1 MPVYL
6 VEMWIPKDGKE
17 RECLDVSKKILRYIK
32 EHREEFRERRSHR
45 VFRVFIGGKPWC
57 IDVQEYDDLKSME
70 ELDKRI
76 SKDRQYIELIM
87 EWKKC
92 IDSKESLSFLLFDVF
107 RDLWIE

>member
-45 VFRVFIGGKPWC
+45 VFRVFIGDKPWF

-92 IDSKESLSFLLFDVF
+92 IDSKESRSLLLFDVF
-107 RDLWIE
+107 RELWIE

>member
-17 RECLDVSKKILRYIK
+17 RECLEVSKKILEYIRK
-32 EHREEFRERRSHR
+32 HREKFRKRRSHR
-45 VFRVFIGGKPWC
+45 VFRVFIGDKPWF

-76 SKDRQYIELIM
+76 SKDRQYIELII

-92 IDSKESLSFLLFDVF
+92 IDSKESRSLLLFDVL

>member
-1 MPVYL
+1 MPIYL

-17 RECLDVSKKILRYIK
+17 RECLEIAKKVLEYIK
-32 EHREEFRERRSHR
+32 THRDEFRERKSHR
-45 VFRVFIGGKPWC
+45 LFRVFIGDKPWY

-76 SKDRQYIELIM
+76 ARDKQYLELIM

-92 IDSKESLSFLLFDVF
+92 IDPRESRSLLLFDLF